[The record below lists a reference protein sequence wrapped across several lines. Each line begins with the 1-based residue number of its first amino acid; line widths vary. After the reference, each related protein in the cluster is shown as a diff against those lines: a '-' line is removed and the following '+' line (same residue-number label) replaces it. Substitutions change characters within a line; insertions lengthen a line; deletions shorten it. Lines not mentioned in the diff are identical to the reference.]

1 MGWLDRIFGKKEEKF
16 EETAMSLKEAE
27 DFLSSKLKRDF
38 ESLKEPIKKEYENLQ
53 IAAANMQSQLKILE
67 HAPYSVENEPILIRK
82 AVGSRKSFVS
92 KMKSLA
98 QQMQKPIGED
108 MISILNFHNETAKL
122 INDTNEK
129 AVMEYEFLKELF
141 EKEAKK
147 IIQSFRQIVE
157 IDKRLGD
164 LVKEFTES
172 NFQLLKAQEV
182 IAEVL
187 ELTEELKKR
196 NEMELEKEMEE
207 LEDES
212 KKTESELKKLVESNE
227 WKGFLEMQRI
237 KEELKSMLQN
247 KKSDFIQCVARIEK
261 PLKKYKWSVE
271 SKILDDYEQNSLES
285 VLSEDPKGEVFLSA
299 IKDIKTK
306 IAEGK
311 MDLKD
316 SDKFLD
322 AIESLIEDNTMGEIL
337 EGYSRLSGE
346 LRSQEEK
353 IELQGIQKRKSDL
366 ESEISKLRR
375 GMEEIKIEGERFE
388 EKKKQMQADKEKKLN
403 ELGNLMNAVS
413 GKRIL
418 LELN

>member
-1 MGWLDRIFGKKEEKF
+1 
-16 EETAMSLKEAE
+16 
-27 DFLSSKLKRDF
+27 
-38 ESLKEPIKKEYENLQ
+38 
-53 IAAANMQSQLKILE
+53 
-67 HAPYSVENEPILIRK
+67 
-82 AVGSRKSFVS
+82 
-92 KMKSLA
+92 
-98 QQMQKPIGED
+98 
-108 MISILNFHNETAKL
+108 
-122 INDTNEK
+122 
-129 AVMEYEFLKELF
+129 
-141 EKEAKK
+141 
-147 IIQSFRQIVE
+147 
-157 IDKRLGD
+157 
-164 LVKEFTES
+164 
-172 NFQLLKAQEV
+172 
-182 IAEVL
+182 
-187 ELTEELKKR
+187 
-196 NEMELEKEMEE
+196 MELEKELEE

-237 KEELKSMLQN
+237 KEELKAMLQN

-316 SDKFLD
+316 SDKFLA
-322 AIESLIEDNTMGEIL
+322 AIESLIEGNTMGEIL
-337 EGYSRLSGE
+337 EDYSRLSEE

-353 IELQGIQKRKSDL
+353 IEMQEIQKRKSDL

-375 GMEEIKIEGERFE
+375 NMEEIKIERERFE
-388 EKKKQMQADKEKKLN
+388 EKKKQMQADKEKKLE
-403 ELGNLMNAVS
+403 ELENLMNTVS